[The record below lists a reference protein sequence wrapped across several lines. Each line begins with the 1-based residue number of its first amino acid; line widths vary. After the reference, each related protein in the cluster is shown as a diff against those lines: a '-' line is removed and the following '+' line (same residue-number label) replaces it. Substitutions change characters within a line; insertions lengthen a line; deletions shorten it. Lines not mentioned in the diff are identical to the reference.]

1 MNFLISITAI
11 GEANEN
17 EIVYRNGANNGDLL
31 VVTGDLGSAYMG
43 LQVLER
49 EKQVFQVNPNNQ
61 PDLDGYSY
69 LIERQLKP
77 EARHDIRVLL
87 EKLEVKDRLRVY
99 AAIELLSEN
108 PRPPLSVRIK
118 GSEFLRVR
126 VGDYRI
132 LYSINTGRLII
143 LIIDIGHR
151 REIYRD
157 VN

>member
-1 MNFLISITAI
+1 MSRFSI
-11 GEANEN
+11 E
-17 EIVYRNGANNGDLL
+17 LKS
-31 VVTGDLGSAYMG
+31 SA
-43 LQVLER
+43 R
-49 EKQVFQVNPNNQ
+49 K
-61 PDLDGYSY
+61 S
-69 LIERQLKP
+69 
-77 EARHDIRVLL
+77 L

-108 PRPPLSVRIK
+108 PRPPFSVRIK

-132 LYSINTGRLII
+132 LYSINTGQLVI

-151 REIYRD
+151 RHIYRD